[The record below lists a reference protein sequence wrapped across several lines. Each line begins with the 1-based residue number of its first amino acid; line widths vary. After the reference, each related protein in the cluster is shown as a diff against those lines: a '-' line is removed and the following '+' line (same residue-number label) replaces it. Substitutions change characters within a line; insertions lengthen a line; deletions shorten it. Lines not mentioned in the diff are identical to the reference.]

1 MSSGSAKPRRVKS
14 ARARL
19 TPTQQLDK
27 SPTIDAAKEAQERV
41 LSAKAIRDKHNGST
55 KVFPRPSS
63 RASKE
68 RFSTVYSK
76 DFEGSFA
83 PAAELRPT
91 SPTRRHNPHPGKQF
105 MVWRLPDREIGAQPE
120 PEGLELPPEY
130 ITRNSDFDAI
140 EELHGGLG
148 ALRLPPPQPTS
159 HEYGAYLRQQRQQR
173 EALQQQHQLQHGGY
187 RTHPMGQEVL
197 DRTVRDDVSHNLQDW
212 MVTATPEEK
221 HTILKML
228 KSAEDA
234 QVHETIGD
242 VMQPTAA
249 KAVRKWM
256 KTADDKEREVA
267 VRLFSSLGSRSGKR
281 QRSMSEPSIRRPLSR
296 QPLPPPLQGVAA
308 GERLPSRQLASGSG
322 SRGVKQS
329 PTKPWPAGLWHHL
342 PVRDPPPQVYHR
354 GALFGGVRGDASHY
368 NVHPEW
374 PDYYGT
380 SLNSDAVH

>member
-1 MSSGSAKPRRVKS
+1 MSSGTVKPRRVRS
-14 ARARL
+14 AKARL
-19 TPTQQLDK
+19 TPTQPPSGLL
-27 SPTIDAAKEAQERV
+27 TKEALERQA
-41 LSAKAIRDKHNGST
+41 SAKANRDKHNGSE
-55 KVFPRPSS
+55 KVFPRPGS
-63 RASKE
+63 RSSKE
-68 RFSTVYSK
+68 RFSTMYSK
-76 DFEGSFA
+76 DFDGTYA

-105 MVWRLPDREIGAQPE
+105 MVWRLPDREIGVPQE

-140 EELHGGLG
+140 EDLHGGLG
-148 ALRLPPPQPTS
+148 ALKLPPPQPTS

-173 EALQQQHQLQHGGY
+173 EALQKQLLQPGVRSHA
-187 RTHPMGQEVL
+187 MGPEVL
-197 DRTVRDDVSHNLQDW
+197 ERTMREEMAPNLQEW
-212 MVTATPEEK
+212 MQAATPEEK

-234 QVHETIGD
+234 QMDETIND
-242 VMQPTAA
+242 VMQPSAA

-256 KTADDKEREVA
+256 KTADNKERQVA
-267 VRLFSSLGSRSGKR
+267 VHLFSSLGPRAGR
-281 QRSMSEPSIRRPLSR
+281 PRSMSEPSIRPLSR
-296 QPLPPPLQGVAA
+296 QPLPPYLAPPPPLPGSARGQ
-308 GERLPSRQLASGSG
+308 RLQSRQQASRGG
-322 SRGVKQS
+322 SRGAQA
-329 PTKPWPAGLWHHL
+329 PPPKPWPAGLWHHL

-380 SLNSDAVH
+380 SLGSDVVH